1 MWEKLADGV
10 TKDQLLTV
18 VLKNATAYE
27 NIRLSWEKNGLVHM
41 CSLDVLDNVNNE
53 DLEEVDDFTLWATK
67 KQYPDKRPNHLKN
80 LKNYYIIYM

>member
-10 TKDQLLTV
+10 SKDQLLAI

-41 CSLDVLDNVNNE
+41 CSLDVLDNVNDE
-53 DLEEVDDFTLWATK
+53 DLEEVDNFTLWATK
-67 KQYPDKRPNHLKN
+67 K
-80 LKNYYIIYM
+80 